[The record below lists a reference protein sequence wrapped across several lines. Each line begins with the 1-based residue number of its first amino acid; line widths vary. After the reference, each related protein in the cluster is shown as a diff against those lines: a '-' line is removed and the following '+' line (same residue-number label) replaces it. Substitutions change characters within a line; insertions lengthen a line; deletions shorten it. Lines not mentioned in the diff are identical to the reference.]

1 MTKDDVVRMFDFI
14 SNQPSDMKRQ
24 LCFMWF
30 HMKLFS
36 GCFDVDSIISDW
48 HAAVAGREF
57 IIDHENA
64 DGSLVASV

>member
-1 MTKDDVVRMFDFI
+1 MKQCDVIRMFDFI
-14 SNQPSDMKRQ
+14 SNQSSDMKRE

-30 HMKLFS
+30 HMKLFR

-48 HAAVAGREF
+48 HAAVSGREF
-57 IIDHENA
+57 TVDHENA